1 MRFILLGGR
10 GILGSAFRTQ
20 LERRGADVALV
31 RPPWGAAAEAATFV
45 RSELSRLLGRCGPTT
60 LIWAAGVGHVGAS
73 AGELEA
79 ETAGLEAAA
88 EALRALAPA
97 AAAATTVLFS
107 SSAGAIFAGAEGII
121 DEQSEPCPVAPYGRE
136 KLRQEQLLRRVSRE
150 TGARVIACRISNLY
164 GLADGRLTA
173 RGLISIAVRCTR
185 LRQPMTVFVSP
196 DTRRDYLLSSD
207 AATLALQQLDSAQPG
222 FSTALIREG
231 RSRTIAEVLGLIGS
245 VARRRVPAVYA
256 ERPESRLQPRSLR
269 FSAPVALPGNTRLTP
284 METGIARMVMA
295 PLAV

>member
-1 MRFILLGGR
+1 MRPPTATIK
-10 GILGSAFRTQ
+10 
-20 LERRGADVALV
+20 DVA
-31 RPPWGAAAEAATFV
+31 R
-45 RSELSRLLGRCGPTT
+45 LS
-60 LIWAAGVGHVGAS
+60 GVSVM
-73 AGELEA
+73 
-79 ETAGLEAAA
+79 T
-88 EALRALAPA
+88 
-97 AAAATTVLFS
+97 
-107 SSAGAIFAGAEGII
+107 
-121 DEQSEPCPVAPYGRE
+121 
-136 KLRQEQLLRRVSRE
+136 VSR
-150 TGARVIACRISNLY
+150 VIN
-164 GLADGRLTA
+164 GG
-173 RGLISIAVRCTR
+173 VR
-185 LRQPMTVFVSP
+185 VSP

-231 RSRTIAEVLGLIGS
+231 RSRTIAEVLGLIGA